1 MADILYTLEGHLYL
15 NITNRCP
22 CDCVFCIRQNGDG
35 VGSAETLW
43 HQRDPSTDEVM
54 AALREF
60 DFSPYTEAVFC
71 GYGEPTVALDTLLAA
86 AKYLKDV
93 GLNVRLNTNGLSDLI
108 HGKPTAAMLKG
119 LVDTV
124 SISLNA
130 PTAARYNDVTR
141 PSFGERAFEAML
153 SYAAECKQ
161 LVPNVVFTVVDVIT
175 PDEIEACR
183 AIADRMGIP
192 LRVRARI
199 TG

>member
-1 MADILYTLEGHLYL
+1 MADILYTFEGHLYL

-43 HQRDPSTDEVM
+43 HRHDPSTDEVM
-54 AALREF
+54 AALRSF

-71 GYGEPTVALDTLLAA
+71 GYGEPTMALDTLLAA
-86 AKYLKDV
+86 ARYLKEI

-108 HGKPTAAMLKG
+108 NGKPTAALFEG
-119 LVDTV
+119 LVDAV

-130 PTAARYNDVTR
+130 PSAARYNEVTR

-153 SYAAECKQ
+153 SFAQDCKRYIPS
-161 LVPNVVFTVVDVIT
+161 VAFT
-175 PDEIEACR
+175 
-183 AIADRMGIP
+183 
-192 LRVRARI
+192 
-199 TG
+199 

>member
-1 MADILYTLEGHLYL
+1 MADILYVYEGHLYL

-35 VGSAETLW
+35 VGTAETLW
-43 HQRDPSTDEVM
+43 HPHDPSTDEVM
-54 AALREF
+54 ATLRAF
-60 DFSPYTEAVFC
+60 DFSPFTEAVFC

-86 AKYLKDV
+86 AKYLKEQ
-93 GLNVRLNTNGLSDLI
+93 GLKVRLNTNGLADLI
-108 HGKPTAAMLKG
+108 HGKPTAALLRG

-130 PTAARYNDVTR
+130 PTAARYNEVTR

-153 SYAAECKQ
+153 SYAKACKEI
-161 LVPNVVFTVVDVIT
+161 VPHVAFTVVDVIS
-175 PDEIEACR
+175 PEEIEACR

-192 LRVRARI
+192 LRVRTRI